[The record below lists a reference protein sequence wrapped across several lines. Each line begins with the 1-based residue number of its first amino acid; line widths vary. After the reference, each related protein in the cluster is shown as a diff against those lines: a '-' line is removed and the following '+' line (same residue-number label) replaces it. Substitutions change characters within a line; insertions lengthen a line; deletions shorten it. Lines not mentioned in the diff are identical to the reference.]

1 MTHLHTYRY
10 RSKFHQWKKRGS
22 KVYKG
27 HNSVTYLAEWIVI
40 LAEEW
45 EGEVMIDKDHQH
57 GRQKGG
63 RTHGEEGKAGQQ
75 GEVRHLH

>member
-1 MTHLHTYRY
+1 MLDPDPYQMNTDP
-10 RSKFHQWKKRGS
+10 QPW
-22 KVYKG
+22 YKD
-27 HNSVTYLAEWIVI
+27 HNFEGTVTYLAEWIVV
-40 LAEEW
+40 LAKEW
-45 EGEVMIDKDHQH
+45 EGEVMIDKDHEH